1 MTINRTDEKQESSP
15 SASDNGATAD
25 NDKTQGFNPLSAD
38 PNEVLGQL
46 QGLLKNTNDLK
57 DTLMTKTKI
66 EDDSQHPDPPS
77 PKADGRKNDQDKED
91 QGSGEKKTNSKLK
104 EANEAPNKPTEEEV
118 AAEVERQKLFHM
130 CNSMNLYQKGHI
142 LAFLAREIVLQD
154 VNSGTVLP
162 VTACDIAIEGVSIV
176 IRLPKKQ
183 DDGST

>member
-1 MTINRTDEKQESSP
+1 MTINRTDEKQESPP
-15 SASDNGATAD
+15 SASGNGATAD

-46 QGLLKNTNDLK
+46 QGLLKNTSDLK
-57 DTLMTKTKI
+57 DTLMTKTKV
-66 EDDSQHPDPPS
+66 EDDSQLPDPPS
-77 PKADGRKNDQDKED
+77 PEAEGRKNDQDREG

-183 DDGST
+183 EDSPT